1 MIGLIEDIG
10 RLLKKAPELS
20 AKIDKAKNY
29 TSSIV
34 KTANDATWQF
44 PCLVSDTIP
53 IDMANTTVRMLDRK
67 YAVLSQMIVSLNQ
80 QMDLRLDQSPLSYL
94 NRLHQNMKLES
105 VNEISNEEEF
115 EKSVCG
121 AYNGESVLYMNEDK
135 TIGILFTPAVG
146 VSKQMV
152 ESHKENLREYL
163 SDFDLKPLDYGS
175 VMTEADSKLDIANKY
190 LDKALDSN
198 TSNSLVI
205 STDKAQAPKLLD
217 RDVKKVNDMI
227 PYGIQVK
234 LILTN
239 ETGAVGTI
247 EFILGV
253 KAVLH
258 PVKSSEMIENLERAA
273 QNKSVFFK
281 LIRWTTG
288 ELSLIKDILLN
299 INDLKLD
306 ATRPSKEQSPYFKA
320 LKRLKK
326 KKIGFHNV
334 AIPHAMIPNA
344 TIVIS
349 SYEADYLKNNS
360 AVDVRNPKIAAKILS
375 DLFLVSF
382 IIIDEGTQTIE
393 IFDDGTTEFQTY
405 ALETLERENNLNS
418 NKLGKEIGRMIS
430 H

>member
-1 MIGLIEDIG
+1 MGLIEDIG
-10 RLLKKAPELS
+10 RLLRKGPELS

-29 TSSIV
+29 TNSIV

-67 YAVLSQMIVSLNQ
+67 YAVLSQMIVSLNPT
-80 QMDLRLDQSPLSYL
+80 MDMTLDPTPMSYL

-105 VNEISNEEEF
+105 VNEINSNEEF
-115 EKSVCG
+115 EESVCG

-135 TIGILFTPAVG
+135 TVGVLFTPSNG
-146 VSKQMV
+146 VTKQLL
-152 ESHKENLREYL
+152 ESHRDGLREYM
-163 SDFDLKPLDYGS
+163 SEFDLRPFNESITDDALDLTGKVLS
-175 VMTEADSKLDIANKY
+175 
-190 LDKALDSN
+190 KALDGDGP
-198 TSNSLVI
+198 
-205 STDKAQAPKLLD
+205 STDSVYKQSDKGQAPRLID
-217 RDVKKVNDMI
+217 RDVKKSNDMLPYGLQVRLLVVNDKKE
-227 PYGIQVK
+227 P
-234 LILTN
+234 
-239 ETGAVGTI
+239 VGTI
-247 EFILGV
+247 DFILGV

-258 PVKSSEMIENLERAA
+258 PIKSSEMIENLQRAA

-288 ELSLIKDILLN
+288 ELSLVKDILLN
-299 INDLKLD
+299 INDIKMNT
-306 ATRPSKEQSPYFKA
+306 ASPSKEQSPYFRA

-334 AIPHAMIPNA
+334 AMPHAMLPNA

-349 SYEADYLKNNS
+349 SYEADYLRNKS
-360 AVDVRNPKIAAKILS
+360 AIDVRNPKIASKILE